1 MKPTPACGVSSS
13 QYNPL
18 VVIILPEP
26 NWPTNHPLDNH
37 KPNLSSSTAPE
48 SARLK
53 PTASAKKGTSYD
65 LSFLDNNDKNNRYT
79 YQGSRR
85 TKDGQYVLIF
95 DSTREVFILHK
106 VDSMFNMNLI
116 RTPNNTDANSL
127 RREYPQLE
135 GSGAPAAAEDKPAK
149 SSTRKSGA
157 AAKEKQEK
165 KKQPAPQKKAP
176 PEKKPAPP
184 PKKAA
189 AAVPQRNDDEEDE
202 SDDDDDFGL
211 TIENPG
217 GEEPSMRSQGLRDF
231 SPAFPGRR
239 FSEFVQENE
248 REASEEQEQG
258 DEASEQ
264 DEEEGEDIIGN
275 GGGTVDGDD
284 ADGEDD
290 DDDDRSIEHFKLPSP
305 MREQMVTQNGG
316 GSHQQRTAQTAAAA
330 ADDADSDDEGEQMVD
345 VEGPADDEDD
355 DLEAELMA
363 ALEEEHQD
371 QESDVSEEE

>member
-1 MKPTPACGVSSS
+1 MAAAGLLDPTKAGKYPVILSDALLGKESSEVYTGVR
-13 QYNPL
+13 Y
-18 VVIILPEP
+18 
-26 NWPTNHPLDNH
+26 NH

-48 SARLK
+48 LARVK
-53 PTASAKKGTSYD
+53 PTPSAKKGTSYD
-65 LSFLDNNDKNNRYT
+65 LSFLDNGERYT

-116 RTPNNTDANSL
+116 RTPTNTDANSL
-127 RREYPQLE
+127 RREYPQLD
-135 GSGAPAAAEDKPAK
+135 GGAAAVEDKPTK
-149 SSTRKSGA
+149 TQKRGA

-165 KKQPAPQKKAP
+165 NSLPMPQKKP
-176 PEKKPAPP
+176 PAEKPAPP
-184 PKKAA
+184 PKKTI
-189 AAVPQRNDDEEDE
+189 PQDDDEE

-217 GEEPSMRSQGLRDF
+217 GEEPGTRSQILRDF

-248 REASEEQEQG
+248 REASEEQG
-258 DEASEQ
+258 EASEQ
-264 DEEEGEDIIGN
+264 EEDEGEDIIGD
-275 GGGTVDGDD
+275 GGDGGTVDGDD

-305 MREQMVTQNGG
+305 MRGQMTTQNGG
-316 GSHQQRTAQTAAAA
+316 DHQQQQQRNMQTT
-330 ADDADSDDEGEQMVD
+330 ADDDESDDDEGEQMVD
-345 VEGPADDEDD
+345 VDGPDDEDD